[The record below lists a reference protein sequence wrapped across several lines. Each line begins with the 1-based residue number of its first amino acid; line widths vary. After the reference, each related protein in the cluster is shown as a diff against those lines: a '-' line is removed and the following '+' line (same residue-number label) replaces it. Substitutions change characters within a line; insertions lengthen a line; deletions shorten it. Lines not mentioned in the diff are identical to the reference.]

1 MSPAAEFDFVI
12 VGAGSAGCL
21 LANRLSANPEHRV
34 LLVEAGGKDDW
45 FWIKIPVGYLYT
57 IGNPRTDWCFTTEPD
72 PGLAGRSILY
82 ARGRVLGGCS
92 SINAMIHM
100 RGQASDYEMWAQA
113 TGDERWLWGG
123 PDGPGET
130 LEIYKALEDYFGGAD
145 DWHGATGEI
154 RVERPRVRWKILD
167 AWQAAAAEQGISP
180 IDEFNRGD
188 NAGSA
193 YFHVNQKRGRR
204 WSMADAFLHPVAH
217 RPNLT
222 VYTNTQALQ
231 LLMDDQVGDE
241 QRHGAWTAA
250 RHRAT
255 GVRLLKDGHVVDV
268 LARREVVLSAG
279 AIGSPQLMQV
289 SGLGP
294 AALLAQHHVP
304 VAVDLPGVGENLQD
318 HLQLRTIFRIR
329 GARTVNTL
337 YRNWI
342 TRAGMG
348 LQYALLRSGPMTMP
362 PSTLGAFAK
371 SDAALASPDLE
382 WHVQPLSLP
391 KFGEPLHPFGAIT
404 PSVCNLRPTS
414 RGQVRIADA
423 DPLTSPRILCNYLST
438 DADRHAAAL
447 GLRMTR
453 RIMAAPAL
461 ARYQPEEVLPGPQ
474 LVTDDDLQSAAR
486 ELGTTIFHPVG
497 TCAMGAFDAQGVP
510 RSTSTV
516 LDTDCRVHRVAGLRV
531 VDASAMPTITSGNT
545 NAPVMLSAQRAPSWA
560 DLDGGINAA
569 RANLAQESALPRF
582 RSIHDSSRPC
592 RRADPARRRSRL
604 PHLA

>member
-1 MSPAAEFDFVI
+1 VAQTSPGGEFDFII

-34 LLVEAGGKDDW
+34 LLVEAGGTDNW
-45 FWIKIPVGYLYT
+45 FWIKVPVGYLYT

-82 ARGRVLGGCS
+82 ARGRVIGGCS

-100 RGQASDYEMWAQA
+100 RGQASDYELWARA

-123 PDGPGET
+123 PDRPGET
-130 LEIYKALEDYFGGAD
+130 MAIYKDLEDYFGGAD
-145 DWHGATGEI
+145 DWHGTGGEI

-167 AWQAAAAEQGISP
+167 AWQDAAAELGIEP

-188 NAGSA
+188 NSGSA
-193 YFHVNQKRGRR
+193 YFHVNQRRGRR
-204 WSMADAFLHPVAH
+204 WSMADAFLHPVTH

-222 VYTNTQALQ
+222 VYTQTHALQ
-231 LLMDDQVGDE
+231 LLMDDQVHDH
-241 QRHGAWTAA
+241 QRRGAWTTAQ
-250 RHRAT
+250 RRIT
-255 GVRLLKDGHVVDV
+255 GLRLLKDGQKVDV
-268 LARREVVLSAG
+268 RARREVILSAG
-279 AIGSPQLMQV
+279 AIGSPHLMQV

-294 AALLAQHHVP
+294 AELLTQHQVP

-318 HLQLRTIFRIR
+318 HLQLRTVYRVR

-348 LQYALLRSGPMTMP
+348 IQYLLLRSGPMTMP
-362 PSTLGAFAK
+362 PSTLGAFAR
-371 SDAALASPDLE
+371 SDPALASPDME
-382 WHVQPLSLP
+382 WHVQPLSLA

-414 RGQVRIADA
+414 RGHVRLANS
-423 DPLTSPRILCNYLST
+423 DPLTYPKIFGNYLST
-438 DADRHAAAL
+438 DSDREVAVR

-453 RIMAAPAL
+453 QIMAAPTL
-461 ARYQPEEVLPGPQ
+461 ARYRPEEMLPGPE
-474 LVTDDDLQSAAR
+474 LVSDEDLQTAAR

-497 TCAMGAFDAQGVP
+497 TCAMGAFDARGLP
-510 RSTSTV
+510 RSAATV
-516 LDTDCRVHRVAGLRV
+516 LDTDCRVFGAAGLRV

-545 NAPVMLSAQRAPSWA
+545 NAPVMLIAER
-560 DLDGGINAA
+560 AA
-569 RANLAQESALPRF
+569 RAILE
-582 RSIHDSSRPC
+582 
-592 RRADPARRRSRL
+592 
-604 PHLA
+604 